1 MTDPAPQPAPAPA
14 VAEALSDFETF
25 CRVASG
31 PYADA
36 LYTSLLLLIESR
48 EAQRDAALALLAEA
62 RTEIER
68 LRLMRETSLEALREE
83 QGIARVAPASA
94 GEDR

>member
-1 MTDPAPQPAPAPA
+1 MTDPTPQPAPAPA

-48 EAQRDAALALLAEA
+48 EAQRDAALAAA
-62 RTEIER
+62 HAAHAASPSPT
-68 LRLMRETSLEALREE
+68 A
-83 QGIARVAPASA
+83 ASA
-94 GEDR
+94 APIGRRG